1 MSYNKSTIRECNK
14 RYLLDTLV
22 EAHVENDEVMV
33 MDALQ

>member
-1 MSYNKSTIRECNK
+1 MRYNNSTIRECNR

-22 EAHVENDEVMV
+22 EAHVENGEVMV